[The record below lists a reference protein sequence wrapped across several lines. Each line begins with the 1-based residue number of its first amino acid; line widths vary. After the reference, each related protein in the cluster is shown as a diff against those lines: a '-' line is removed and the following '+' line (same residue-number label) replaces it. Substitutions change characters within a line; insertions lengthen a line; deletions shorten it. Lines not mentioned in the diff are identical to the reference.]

1 MARKGTAGGAEGKD
15 SAGQRGGRWKNLDA
29 HIRGHGDVTIGR
41 VGPVSCAAVASDS
54 DQMLAALVR
63 RRRESLEELLD
74 RLDAALQR
82 RWDEDVVIDEIN
94 G

>member
-1 MARKGTAGGAEGKD
+1 MAKKRTVRGVEGKD
-15 SAGQRGGRWKNLDA
+15 GAGQRGRRWKNLDA
-29 HIRGHGDVTIGR
+29 LIRGNGDVTIGR
-41 VGPVSCAAVASDS
+41 VGPVSCAAVASDD